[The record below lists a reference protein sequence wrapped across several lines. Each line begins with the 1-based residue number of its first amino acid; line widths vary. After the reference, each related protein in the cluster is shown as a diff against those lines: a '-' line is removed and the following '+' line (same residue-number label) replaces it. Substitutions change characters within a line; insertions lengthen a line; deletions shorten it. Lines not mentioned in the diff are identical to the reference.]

1 MLGALGLAAWVGAAT
16 AGQPPARGPGGAP
29 KGMTMPTH
37 ATGTFEV
44 KATPQPP
51 AGQGDAAGIADSA
64 AIGRTSLEKHF
75 HGGLEATST
84 AEMLSWGTGVGSG
97 AYVAIERVSGT
108 LQGRAGT
115 FVLQHSGTM
124 ERGVPSLA
132 VTVVPDSG
140 TGQLTGLA
148 GRMDIQIA
156 GGKHSYDFAYTLPET
171 P

>member
-1 MLGALGLAAWVGAAT
+1 MLGALGAAAWMGAAM
-16 AGQPPARGPGGAP
+16 AGQPPAQSPGGAP
-29 KGMTMPTH
+29 KKMTMPTH

-51 AGQGDAAGIADSA
+51 AGQGDTA
-64 AIGRTSLEKHF
+64 AIGRASLAKTF

-84 AEMLSWGTGVGSG
+84 AEMLSWGTAVGSG
-97 AYVAIERVSGT
+97 AYVAIERVDGK

-124 ERGVPSLA
+124 ERGVPSLT

-140 TGQLTGLA
+140 TGQLAGLA

-156 GGKHSYDFAYTLPET
+156 GGKHSYDFAYTLPAA